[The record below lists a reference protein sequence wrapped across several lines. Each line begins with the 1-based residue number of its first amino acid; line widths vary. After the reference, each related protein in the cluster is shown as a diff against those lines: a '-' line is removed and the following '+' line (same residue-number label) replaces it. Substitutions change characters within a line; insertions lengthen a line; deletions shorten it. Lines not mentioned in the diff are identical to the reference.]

1 MSYYEDAGL
10 VDLFLKYQVY
20 IYVFVPDIIADFS
33 FIK

>member
-1 MSYYEDAGL
+1 MSYYKDAGL

-33 FIK
+33 LIK